1 PPSDSRSCDFANW
14 VHHCSTGI
22 QECWWLFAPFFQI
35 SQFVDTIQRSA
46 RLWSLTGDQVFLPSK
61 APFFAPIPLNYSN
74 LRSHPL
80 ACKGEGVLE
89 GGTPP
94 RAVRNYFDR
103 LCRTAWCCKAKLNHS
118 ELAPL

>member
-1 PPSDSRSCDFANW
+1 TVVINENSLPMAACQLPDTSLAAGTVPGLSA
-14 VHHCSTGI
+14 
-22 QECWWLFAPFFQI
+22 
-35 SQFVDTIQRSA
+35 QFVDTIQRSA